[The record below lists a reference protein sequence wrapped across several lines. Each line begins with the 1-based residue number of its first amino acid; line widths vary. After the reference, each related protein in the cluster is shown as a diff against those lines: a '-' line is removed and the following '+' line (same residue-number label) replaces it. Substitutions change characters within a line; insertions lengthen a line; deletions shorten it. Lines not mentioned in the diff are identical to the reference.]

1 MAATSPNPTTQD
13 VQGFREALLS
23 DYKLMCVSRETSIL
37 GRKEVLTGKA
47 KFGIFG
53 DGKEMAQVA
62 LAKVVRAGDWRS
74 GYYRD
79 QTFMMARG
87 LLNVQQYF
95 AALYAHADVAADPTS
110 GGRQMGGHFATR
122 TLNEDGS
129 WKNLMADFNSSAD
142 ISPTGGQMPRLV
154 GLAQASKV
162 FRALPELAANMV
174 TFTDGGNEIAV
185 GTIGDAGTSEGL
197 FWEAMNAA
205 CVLEVPMLMSVWDD
219 GYGISVPKKY
229 QTVKESI
236 STALSGFQREEASN
250 GLVIYRVKGW
260 DYPNLVATY
269 EDAVQRC
276 REEHVPVLVHVEE
289 VTQPQG
295 HSTSG
300 SHERYKTEERLAW
313 AAEYDCIRQ
322 MAEFLV
328 KEGAATQ
335 EELDAIR
342 KEAKK
347 GVRAEQK
354 EAWVSF
360 RAALDEERMSA
371 ADLMAP
377 LDVSRAEA
385 LRGNGDAGRAE
396 VAQAVRRT
404 LADTAGDDTPQRE
417 ALGRWLEAFDRDND
431 KRYSSTLYS
440 DESDSAL
447 RVEPIAATYDA
458 QPEQLDGRQILQ
470 RNFEAMF
477 SRDPRVLTF
486 GEDTGGIGGVNQVM
500 EGMQEKFGEVRVSDT
515 GIRECTILGQG
526 IGMAMRGLRP
536 IAEIQYLDYLYYALQ
551 IMRDDLA
558 SVRYRTAGGQKA
570 PLIVR
575 TRGHRLE
582 GIWHSGSPMG
592 AIIHSIRG
600 MHVCVP
606 RNMTQAA
613 GMYNTLLEAE
623 EPALVVECLNGYR
636 KKEPLPNNIGEF
648 RVPLGVTDTL
658 REGDD
663 LTMLSYGSTL
673 HLAQEACERLAEWG
687 IEVELMDAQTLLPFD
702 LESAVAK
709 SVEKTNRLL
718 IVDEDV
724 SGGASAYLLD
734 EVLNRQGAWRF
745 LDGQAKTLA
754 AKPHLPAYGSDGDY
768 FSKPSVD
775 EIVETAYNVL
785 REVDPSSYPSLR

>member
-1 MAATSPNPTTQD
+1 
-13 VQGFREALLS
+13 
-23 DYKLMCVSRETSIL
+23 MCVSREASLL

-53 DGKEMAQVA
+53 DGKEMAQLA

-87 LLNVQQYF
+87 LLNVKQYF

-162 FRALPELAANMV
+162 FRALPELAASMA

-185 GTIGDAGTSEGL
+185 GTIGDASTSEGL
-197 FWEAMNAA
+197 FWESMNAA

-269 EDAVQRC
+269 EDAAQRC

-335 EELDAIR
+335 EELDALR

-347 GVRAEQK
+347 DVRAQQK
-354 EAWVSF
+354 EAWASF

-371 ADLMAP
+371 ADLLAP
-377 LDVSRAEA
+377 LDASRAEA

-404 LADTAGDDTPQRE
+404 LADTAGDPTPQRE

-447 RVEPIAATYDA
+447 RVEAIPATYDA
-458 QPEQLDGRQILQ
+458 QPEELDGRQILQ

-636 KKEPLPNNIGEF
+636 KKEPLPNNIGAF
-648 RVPLGVTDTL
+648 RVPLGVTETL

-673 HLAQEACERLAEWG
+673 HLAEEACGRLAELG
-687 IEVELMDAQTLLPFD
+687 IEVELIDAQTLLPFD
-702 LESAVAK
+702 LECAVAK

-718 IVDEDV
+718 VVDEDV

-768 FSKPSVD
+768 FSKPSVED
-775 EIVETAYNVL
+775 IVETAYNVL

>member
-1 MAATSPNPTTQD
+1 MAATSLNPTTQD
-13 VQGFREALLS
+13 VQGFREVLLS
-23 DYKLMCVSRETSIL
+23 DYKLMCVSRETSLL

-110 GGRQMGGHFATR
+110 GGRQMGGHYATR

-162 FRALPELAANMV
+162 FRALPELAANMA

-185 GTIGDAGTSEGL
+185 GTIGDASTSEGL
-197 FWEAMNAA
+197 FWESMNAA

-322 MAEFLV
+322 MAEFLL

-347 GVRAEQK
+347 EVRAEQK
-354 EAWVSF
+354 EAWASF

-687 IEVELMDAQTLLPFD
+687 IEVELIDAQTLLPFD
-702 LESAVAK
+702 LEGAVAK

-775 EIVETAYNVL
+775 DIVETAYNVL